1 MRLREVQRG
10 HDHIAFKS
18 AFVQPYRKKGALYVA
33 ERLSGGVLLTLRH
46 LCEPRRRR
54 ESTQEVWEA
63 ILEKFV
69 GCADIDFAYPTSST
83 FTLSS
88 KEKIVPGLAAN
99 PSEVI

>member
-1 MRLREVQRG
+1 
-10 HDHIAFKS
+10 
-18 AFVQPYRKKGALYVA
+18 
-33 ERLSGGVLLTLRH
+33 LTLRY

-54 ESTQEVWEA
+54 ESTQEIWEA
-63 ILEKFV
+63 ILDGFV

-88 KEKIVPGLAAN
+88 KGKIVTGLTAN